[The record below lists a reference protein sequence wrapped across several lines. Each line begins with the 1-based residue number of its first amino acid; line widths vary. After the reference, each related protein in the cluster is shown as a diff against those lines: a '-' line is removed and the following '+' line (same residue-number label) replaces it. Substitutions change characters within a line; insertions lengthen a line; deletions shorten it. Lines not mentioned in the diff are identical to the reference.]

1 MPSRILFVDD
11 EPNVLLSL
19 TELFRDERPYTAQR
33 AKDALEI
40 LRKHPEIDVIVTD
53 QRMPTMTGVEFLRE
67 AKKSI
72 LLPFAFC

>member
-40 LRKHPEIDVIVTD
+40 LRKHPEID
-53 QRMPTMTGVEFLRE
+53 
-67 AKKSI
+67 
-72 LLPFAFC
+72 CN